1 MRKALLTCGIAASL
15 LYAGMNVFIPMQW
28 NEYSSVAQAISELSA
43 IGAPT
48 RPLWVVLG
56 ILYAL
61 LIAGFGAGIW
71 GSAHGS
77 RRLRVSGGVLIANG
91 VLCLFWPPM
100 HPRGTVFTLTDV
112 LHIGWTVVTVALMMI
127 AMRFAAGLATPWM
140 GLWERL
146 SVAASLSW
154 VVVLAVTTKGWPR

>member
-77 RRLRVSGGVLIANG
+77 RRLRVAGGGPIAKG
-91 VLCLFWPPM
+91 VPWLFWAPLHPPG
-100 HPRGTVFTLTDV
+100 RVVSLNAV
-112 LHIGWTVVTVALMMI
+112 LHLG
-127 AMRFAAGLATPWM
+127 
-140 GLWERL
+140 
-146 SVAASLSW
+146 
-154 VVVLAVTTKGWPR
+154 